1 MTHIFTVSSP
11 SGTFRNAIGDAYSEQ
26 TLKLCREVF
35 LSDDMQ
41 KTENRE
47 KLMVASYLGGCAI
60 ATSYVGIIHP
70 FSAALSV
77 VFGTPHCKAN
87 CIVMNAMKEFY
98 QNPL

>member
-1 MTHIFTVSSP
+1 MEWNGRIYSLYQSL

-77 VFGTPHCKAN
+77 VLEHLIAKQ
-87 CIVMNAMKEFY
+87 IV
-98 QNPL
+98 LL